1 MRHFIYALLC
11 ATTLLGAEI
20 KSAAFSPEKEI
31 EMLEA
36 CGERPVVSFS
46 QALRELLPGVADQYF
61 DESYFQMVEKLE
73 AEKFDGEYKDYWEN
87 GQLRTRVT
95 FVKGIP
101 DGHFHGWYPN
111 SGEAYKGYL
120 DMGQKKGIHMSFFYK
135 DPVYKERSPD
145 ARIVYYDESG
155 RLHGKQEAA
164 YAKGRLKALVEFY
177 QGQRDGNFSLYKP
190 EGGAY
195 VMKSFKDGVE
205 IPLEANRKTLA
216 K

>member
-1 MRHFIYALLC
+1 MNTFVFAILISSV
-11 ATTLLGAEI
+11 LLGSDD
-20 KSAAFSPEKEI
+20 KKTAFSPEKEI

-36 CGERPVVSFS
+36 FGEKHVVSFS

-61 DESYFQMVEKLE
+61 DESYFQVIERLE

-95 FVKGIP
+95 FVKGVP

-135 DPVYKERSPD
+135 DPVYKERSPN
-145 ARIVYYDESG
+145 ARMVYYDDENG
-155 RLHGKQEAA
+155 RLHGKQKAT
-164 YAKGRLKALVEFY
+164 YAPGRLKALVEYY
-177 QGQRDGNFSLYKP
+177 QGQKDGEFSLYMP

-195 VMKSFKDGVE
+195 VMKRFKEGKE
-205 IPLEANRKTLA
+205 IPLKSNK
-216 K
+216 